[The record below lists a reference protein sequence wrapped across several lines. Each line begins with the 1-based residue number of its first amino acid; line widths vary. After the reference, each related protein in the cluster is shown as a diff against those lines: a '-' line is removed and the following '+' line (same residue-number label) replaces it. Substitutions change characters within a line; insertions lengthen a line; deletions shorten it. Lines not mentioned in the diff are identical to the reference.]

1 MHLAGCVPRGTATE
15 TGGDV
20 NLDRAIQEANMRV
33 QSLINERHDRLQIR
47 NRFTF
52 EHARRSMA
60 QRLRNDGREKRHG
73 KDERAHRG

>member
-1 MHLAGCVPRGTATE
+1 M
-15 TGGDV
+15 
-20 NLDRAIQEANMRV
+20 NLDAELIKADKLV
-33 QSLINERHDRLQIR
+33 QSLINEKHDRLQIR

-52 EHARRSMA
+52 EHARRASA